1 MNEYIEN
8 FFLENENNNS
18 KKILNLKKEYNSI
31 KESQIHY
38 NNLYNLFVK
47 KIPII
52 NLINLITFDNIINL
66 IVNKLEFIKKEIKKD
81 NIYINKIDDLKKEK
95 IEKEKNIWF
104 NEKERI
110 TEKKKYINLDI
121 FNKITNYSKTI
132 NKLEEI
138 INEKELENKK
148 LSVLIN
154 SNSEKNMNIKREILR
169 NNIKIK
175 NNKKKEA
182 NKQEFINNKIKL
194 LKDRAYELENNIINC
209 SQKKREANIN
219 YYNNLDSINKIKYD
233 IVKNQEQID
242 KIVINQNTL
251 EEEVFEDEFYKL
263 INKKD
268 ELNKELSSLQNDPV
282 NNINDIYEKIDN
294 QKLISQKQIIIL
306 NKEINNLKKYYL
318 DKIKEIHNKYND
330 NRNSFILFQELIK
343 SKKEKKH
350 NIFIINDNNEEIKLL
365 KEKILILKNQET
377 EQFKLLDYDNT
388 RCDKRLEIM
397 ENRLQNWD
405 KEEKFKINKIIQN
418 NRLKIIDLEKQ
429 KNDLKEKNIVN
440 ESEIKDFFD
449 KNNLNYNN
457 YLDTKKNMNKINY
470 KIKIIFEKI
479 KNKNKN

>member
-47 KIPII
+47 KIPSVNLINFITFDKII
-52 NLINLITFDNIINL
+52 NLIID
-66 IVNKLEFIKKEIKKD
+66 KLEFIKKEIKKD

-182 NKQEFINNKIKL
+182 NKQEFINNKIKI
-194 LKDRAYELENNIINC
+194 LKDRVYELENNIINC

-233 IVKNQEQID
+233 IVKNQEEID

-268 ELNKELSSLQNDPV
+268 ELNKELLSLQNDPV

-318 DKIKEIHNKYND
+318 DKIKEINNKYND

-343 SKKEKKH
+343 SKKEKKQ

-405 KEEKFKINKIIQN
+405 TEEKFKINKIIQN

-429 KNDLKEKNIVN
+429 KNDLKEKSIVN

-457 YLDTKKNMNKINY
+457 YLDTKKNMNKINN